1 MHLQGLYNLALHTWY
16 LGDHFAAKVYAHEA
30 QRLARISANFVREAQ
45 ALQVEANCLFTL
57 GDYKQSISLCD
68 QARDLLGLCS
78 MSGGDDHSIM
88 TNIAEVHKL
97 KSEYVEAR
105 NIHTQ
110 ILQEAPKDQD
120 PYYHVFTLLNIAEID
135 VSISAPHQ
143 NVQRNI
149 QTARRIF
156 STTGLVLEVA
166 ACDAVLADLYL
177 REGHILAAEHLLE
190 KCLRLSMESL
200 K

>member
-88 TNIAEVHKL
+88 TNIAE
-97 KSEYVEAR
+97 
-105 NIHTQ
+105 